1 MSIASLDGSDP
12 ISSGDDLRELAE
24 EFAALGASVFGSRG
38 PTGAD
43 ASDLLVRAAVQRVGG
58 AESAS
63 ITTLARDRFTTTA
76 ATDDVARAADEVQY
90 QLRSGPCVDA
100 VVNEVVFQV
109 PNLSREPRWP
119 EYARVATD
127 ELGIGSMLSFKL
139 AVDSSDLLA
148 GLNLYAFEPDAFDD
162 HALHTGLL
170 LATYGALLVNAAAS
184 QTQVAHLKK
193 ALESSREI
201 GIAVGVLMS
210 RYKVTRE
217 QAFDLLSISS
227 QQLNRKV
234 RELAV
239 EVADIGELPS
249 ALTRERPGRPPG

>member
-1 MSIASLDGSDP
+1 MSIASLDGADP

-24 EFAALGASVFGSRG
+24 EFAALGASVFGNRG

-109 PNLSREPRWP
+109 PNLSREQRWP

-170 LATYGALLVNAAAS
+170 LSTYGALLVNAKSSTARSGNWPWKWQTSESFPAPSPGNGPDSRTRPAPSPGPRRRTALRAAAVRS
-184 QTQVAHLKK
+184 P
-193 ALESSREI
+193 SRARRWSDRA
-201 GIAVGVLMS
+201 G
-210 RYKVTRE
+210 
-217 QAFDLLSISS
+217 
-227 QQLNRKV
+227 
-234 RELAV
+234 
-239 EVADIGELPS
+239 
-249 ALTRERPGRPPG
+249 